1 MSNVNSFPP
10 LIDKRSEILIL
21 GSMPGVE
28 SIQRQQ
34 YYAHSRN
41 QFWKIIYAIFSVELE
56 EGYEQKLEFLK
67 KKRIAL
73 WDVIASCNRDG
84 SLDVNIKEETANDF
98 SNLFQEYTMLKG
110 VFFNGAKAYETY
122 KKLVGMRAESKIDF
136 VKLTSTSPANTK
148 NFAQKF
154 EEWKIVQNYLGN

>member
-1 MSNVNSFPP
+1 MFHVNSFPP
-10 LIDKRSEILIL
+10 LIDKRSQILIL

-56 EGYEQKLEFLK
+56 EGYERKLEFLK

-73 WDVIASCNRDG
+73 WDVIASCTREG
-84 SLDVNIKEETANDF
+84 SLDTNIKDETANDF
-98 SNLFQEYTMLKG
+98 SNLFQEYTRLKG

-122 KKLVGMRAESKIDF
+122 KKLVGMRSESKIDF
-136 VKLTSTSPANTK
+136 VKLSSTSPANTK
-148 NFAQKF
+148 KFAEKF
-154 EEWKIVQNYLGN
+154 EDWKVIRSYLG